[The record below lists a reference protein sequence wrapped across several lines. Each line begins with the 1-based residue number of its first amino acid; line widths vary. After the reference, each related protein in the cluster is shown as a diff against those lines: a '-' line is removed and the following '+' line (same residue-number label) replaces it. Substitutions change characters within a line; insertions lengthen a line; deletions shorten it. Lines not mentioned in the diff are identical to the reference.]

1 MKRLTL
7 LSIVIAVICLSCNRR
22 QAETESPAVQ
32 PPEREN
38 GLIAHVADE
47 SIVYVNIDTLMRHY
61 QMATDLTDELS
72 EKMKKLDAELN
83 NKQRKFQ
90 QNVADFQNKA
100 NKGLETRAK
109 LTEMQ
114 QQLASDEQSLMQL
127 SEQYRL
133 ELSEDQSVMQR
144 QVLQAIM
151 DYLKEY
157 NSSKGYK
164 YILANTF
171 PGNILYAAPELD
183 ITSSVLEGINAKY
196 RSEHAAKK

>member
-1 MKRLTL
+1 MKKLTL
-7 LSIVIAVICLSCNRR
+7 FSIAVAVACLSCNR
-22 QAETESPAVQ
+22 QQPKTESPATQ
-32 PPEREN
+32 PPDGESVP
-38 GLIAHVADE
+38 IAHVAE
-47 SIVYVNIDTLMRHY
+47 EGIVYVNIDTLMRHY
-61 QMATDLTDELS
+61 RMASDLTDELS

-83 NKQRKFQ
+83 SKQRKFQ

-127 SEQYRL
+127 SEQYRM
-133 ELSEDQSVMQR
+133 ELSEEQTVMQR

-157 NSSKGYK
+157 NRSKGYR

-183 ITSSVLEGINAKY
+183 ITPSVLEGINAKY
-196 RSEHAAKK
+196 ASERAAKK